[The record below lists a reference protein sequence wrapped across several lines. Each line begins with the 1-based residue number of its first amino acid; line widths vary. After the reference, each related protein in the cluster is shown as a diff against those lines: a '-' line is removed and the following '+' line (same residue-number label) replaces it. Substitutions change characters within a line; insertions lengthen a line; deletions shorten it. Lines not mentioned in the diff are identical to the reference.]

1 MMQHTM
7 PPSNDSGFHELVES
21 PSMKM
26 EPAVDEY
33 EHYPINKRSDIGV
46 SDQELVMQSTKALNK
61 MIKKRGISKE
71 RAKQIKQERRTLKN
85 RGYAAN
91 CRVKRENEEK
101 KLERENENLRRDIC
115 RMKMEA
121 DRKRNEQKDL
131 SREYDMIDHELE
143 SMKLADKEQLLK
155 EEQYRAP
162 IVDEKSEML
171 VDRDGPVDFAIHRQF

>member
-21 PSMKM
+21 PIMKI
-26 EPAVDEY
+26 EPAVDQY
-33 EHYPINKRSDIGV
+33 EQFPINKRKDVGC

-131 SREYDMIDHELE
+131 SREFEMIDHELE
-143 SMKLADKEQLLK
+143 SMKLADKEQLRK
-155 EEQYRAP
+155 DEQYRAP
-162 IVDEKSEML
+162 LVNQKSEMME
-171 VDRDGPVDFAIHRQF
+171 RDGPVGFAIHRQF